1 MKSRGISFTIVLIFI
16 SLTILASF
24 SRSEEVVYPPWL
36 KPGATIVYY
45 GRLGIGEGV
54 LEATVKWYVKGI
66 DANNI
71 ILEST
76 IESTSL
82 RAPISRVFK
91 VSVDTGRILSID
103 GEDADPNRFFLWIY
117 PPPNVGDMVEI
128 EGIRYRIMR
137 MDNVNASNRVWK
149 CIVANATIDNTC
161 IRGSVVRWYDIETGV
176 QVRAYMKLSLTY
188 KFKGENTTS
197 SAETDLILLSISL

>member
-1 MKSRGISFTIVLIFI
+1 MKSRGIVFTIILMSI
-16 SLTILASF
+16 SLIILTSF
-24 SRSEEVVYPPWL
+24 GRSEEIAYPLWL

-54 LEATVKWYVKGI
+54 LEATVKWYVRNI

-82 RAPISRVFK
+82 RTSISRVFS
-91 VSVDTGRILSID
+91 VSVDTGRILSIN
-103 GEDADPNRFFLWIY
+103 GEDVDPSRFFLWIY
-117 PPPNVGDMVEI
+117 PPPNVGDVVEI
-128 EGIRYRIMR
+128 EGIQYRITR
-137 MDNVNASNRVWK
+137 TDRVNASNRVWE

-176 QVRAYMKLSLTY
+176 QVRVYMKLSFTY

-197 SAETDLILLSISL
+197 SAETDLIVLSISS